1 MTLQEVVEI
10 TVDSGS
16 GQKCLAES
24 KERCRE
30 NEVEE
35 GGEIGGG
42 KRKSHSS

>member
-1 MTLQEVVEI
+1 M
-10 TVDSGS
+10 S
-16 GQKCLAES
+16 GQERLAES

-42 KRKSHSS
+42 EPKSHSSRRRRCEIRIHS